1 MLASFFSFASLA
13 RNLAPVGLKMFR
25 SNNDRIHTQ
34 LHRVNVNDKV
44 MKLLCRKV
52 LS

>member
-13 RNLAPVGLKMFR
+13 RNLAPVGLKMDR
-25 SNNDRIHTQ
+25 SNNDRMHAQ
-34 LHRVNVNDKV
+34 LHRVTVDDKV
-44 MKLLCRKV
+44 MKLLFSKV